1 VGVISIIKIA
11 LLGATSHIAKNLLIE
26 FNKKQLYQ
34 LYLFA
39 RSPESCVQFQK
50 EHSKSITLLVY
61 PFEDFNNHH
70 YDVIINCVGIGDPGK
85 LADQMDAIFTVTE
98 KFDQMIID
106 YLKFINDQALY
117 ISLSSGAAYNSAF
130 DHPADELSYSKISI
144 NNVKPTDYYAVAKVN
159 SEVKHRA
166 LSKLNIV
173 DLRIF
178 VFFSRYIALDSKF
191 LMTQIIACLRSK
203 TRLKTSA
210 DNIIRDYVHPKDLIK
225 LIELCIEKNK
235 INEVFDVYS
244 LKPIEKFGILQCFSE
259 KFGLQYEVTY
269 NHTITSAT
277 GNKLNYYSTNRKA
290 ESIGYKPRISSL
302 DCLIGEYDAMKL

>member
-1 VGVISIIKIA
+1 VISIIKIA
-11 LLGATSHIAKNLLIE
+11 LLGATSHIAKNLLME
-26 FNKKQLYQ
+26 FNKKQSYQ

-39 RSPESCVQFQK
+39 RSLESCVQFQK
-50 EHSKSITLLVY
+50 EHTKSITLPVY
-61 PFEDFNNHH
+61 PFEDFTHHH

-85 LADQMDAIFTVTE
+85 LTGQTDAIFTVTE
-98 KFDQMIID
+98 KFDQMVID
-106 YLKFINDQALY
+106 YLKFINDQTLY

-144 NNVKPTDYYAVAKVN
+144 NTLKPTDYYAVAKVN
-159 SEVKHRA
+159 SEAKHRS
-166 LSKLNIV
+166 LSNLKIV

-178 VFFSRYIALDSKF
+178 GFFSRYIGLDSKF

-203 TRLKTSA
+203 TSLKTSA

-259 KFGLQYEVTY
+259 KYGLQYEVTDS
-269 NHTITSAT
+269 HTIASAT

-302 DCLIGEYDAMKL
+302 DCLIEEYDAMKL